1 MAGVM
6 SMSAAW
12 THAGAVQLPDLS
24 ELPPLRQ
31 ELALHRGPRLRD
43 GQPSWTLHDPV
54 RNQFFQLD
62 WLSFE
67 ILAHWHLGKA
77 EQIADVIVEQT
88 TLQAVA
94 EDVTV
99 LLEFL
104 QRNELIHQPG
114 ANQSTAMARRAS
126 AGKHGAMRWLLH
138 NYLFFRVPL
147 MRPDALLTWL
157 LGRLSF
163 IFGAGF
169 ACVTALALLVG
180 SALVY
185 RHWEQFHHTLV
196 DTISPSGLFNY
207 AMTLVLVKLLHEFG
221 HGLVAKRYG
230 CRVPTMGL
238 AFMVLWPI
246 PYTDTNEAWKLADRW
261 QRLQIAA
268 AGVATELVVA
278 CWATLAWGLL
288 PDGDLRSAAFL
299 LATTTWVS
307 TLLINCSP
315 LMRFDGYFV
324 LSDFLEMPNLHARA
338 FALARWRLREVFFN
352 MGAEPPEIFTPW
364 RARGLQLFA
373 YLVWVYRLLLFL
385 GIAVLVY
392 SFFIKLVGI
401 LLFIVEILWFVMM
414 PIAAEI
420 KVWRQLWPTIKR
432 RRRTWFS
439 AVLMLA
445 VLGLTAL
452 PLPGHINA
460 AGLLQTSQAQLIY
473 APAAGRIERLHVAD
487 GELVQVG
494 QKLLSFSTEQVE
506 QQLQS
511 ARSRIQR
518 YSAEADAGA
527 MRSELRAGLQ
537 VAQAKL
543 STAQASRRGLEARL
557 NELAP
562 TAPGEGLMRWRDPDL
577 RAGDWVAARE
587 PIAVLL
593 TPRAWQVET
602 YISES
607 EIARI
612 SMGSKAHFYLDG
624 RFGEPVSLTVTSI
637 SHDASHVLPQST
649 LATMMGGTVVVR
661 EVDGRL
667 LPEHAIYRVSL
678 QATTQ
683 PHALEGQTWRGR
695 VVVEAAPKSLLE
707 RFVEVALALWW
718 REAGW

>member
-1 MAGVM
+1 M
-6 SMSAAW
+6 
-12 THAGAVQLPDLS
+12 AGAVNISAAQANIVAARLPELS

-67 ILAHWHLGKA
+67 ILAHWYLGST
-77 EQIADVIVEQT
+77 EQIAVAIADQT
-88 TLQAVA
+88 PLQAQA
-94 EDVTV
+94 EDVTA

-104 QRNELIHQPG
+104 QRNELVHQFG
-114 ANQSTAMARRAS
+114 ANQSAAMAHRAS
-126 AGKHGAMRWLLH
+126 ASQHGAFKWLLH

-147 MRPDALLTWL
+147 MRPDAFLAWL
-157 LGRLSF
+157 LSRLGF

-169 ACVTALALLVG
+169 ALATVLALLLG
-180 SALVY
+180 GALIY
-185 RHWEQFHHTLV
+185 RHWELFQNSLV

-207 AMTLVLVKLLHEFG
+207 AMTLLCVKLLHELG

-261 QRLQIAA
+261 QRLKIAA
-268 AGVATELVVA
+268 AGVATELIVA

-315 LMRFDGYFV
+315 FMRFDGYFV

-338 FALARWRLREVFFN
+338 FALARWRLREALFKL
-352 MGAEPPEIFTPW
+352 GAEPPELFTPW

-373 YLVWVYRLLLFL
+373 YVVWMYRLLLFL

-401 LLFIVEILWFVMM
+401 LLFIVEIVWFVVM
-414 PIAAEI
+414 PIANEF
-420 KVWRQLWPTIKR
+420 KVWSQLWPRIKR
-432 RRRTWFS
+432 SRRTWLS
-439 AVLMLA
+439 AI
-445 VLGLTAL
+445 LGLAAIGL
-452 PLPGHINA
+452 AAVPIPGHINA
-460 AGLLQTSQAQLIY
+460 AGLLQTAQSQQIY
-473 APAAGRIERLHVAD
+473 APAAGRIERLEVVDGSHVQA
-487 GELVQVG
+487 G
-494 QKLLSFSTEQVE
+494 QKLLSFSAEQVE

-511 ARSRIQR
+511 ARSRVQR

-527 MRSELRAGLQ
+527 MRSDLRAGFQ

-543 STAQASRRGLEARL
+543 FTAQASRRGLEARL

-562 TAPGEGLMRWRDPDL
+562 SAPLDGVLRWRDPDL

-587 PIAVLL
+587 PIATLL
-593 TPRAWQVET
+593 LPRTWQVEA
-602 YISES
+602 YLSEI

-612 SMGSKAHFYLDG
+612 EEGSRARFYPDG
-624 RFGEPVSLTVTSI
+624 RFGKPLSLKVSSI
-637 SHDASHVLPQST
+637 AHDASHVLPNSE
-649 LATMMGGTVVVR
+649 LATMMGGSVAVR
-661 EVDGRL
+661 EVEGRL
-667 LPEHAIYRVSL
+667 VPEQAVYRVSFLADSQQTEL
-678 QATTQ
+678 Q
-683 PHALEGQTWRGR
+683 GQTWRGR
-695 VVVEAAPKSLLE
+695 VVVEAAPQSVLE
-707 RFVEVALALWW
+707 RIASAALALWW